1 MLKLFIKYS
10 PLLLLFVALH
20 FVGAGNNLPSEFE
33 INHSWIQ
40 IAALGVSA
48 LGSVLQGASQRR
60 QARELEAQNQRPV
73 YTPSPQLAEN
83 RALAL
88 QQSRV
93 GLPEQVYNNQ
103 LNQIQQN
110 FATGLRQIGLRGN
123 TAVNANS
130 LVSGINQSVQNL
142 NALDAQ
148 ARQQGT
154 LNLMQANTALSN
166 ERRGIFQDQLNQY
179 MFNAQNVASMR
190 RAGTQNIFGGLGM
203 LAQGA
208 MMGTFNGNNNSTTQ
222 VARNTVNPNTLQ
234 PMKTAGVSGLS
245 NQGFNIP
252 TTIPT
257 SLNPFRQF

>member
-10 PLLLLFVALH
+10 PLLLLFIILEM
-20 FVGAGNNLPSEFE
+20 VGAGKGLPELE
-33 INHSWIQ
+33 ITVAWVQ

-48 LGSVLQGASQRR
+48 LGSILQGSRQRR
-60 QARELEAQNQRPV
+60 QARELEAQNVRPQ

-110 FATGLRQIGLRGN
+110 FATGLRQIGQRGN
-123 TAVNANS
+123 TAVNANA
-130 LVSGINQSVQNL
+130 LIRGVNQSTQNL

-166 ERRGIFQDQLNQY
+166 ERRGIYQDNLNQY
-179 MFNAQNVASMR
+179 MFNAQNIASMR
-190 RAGTQNIFGGLGM
+190 RAGTQNIFGGLGI

-208 MMGTFNGNNNSTTQ
+208 LMGTFNGNNTGSTGTTQ
-222 VARNTVNPNTLQ
+222 QTRNTVNPNTLQ
-234 PMKTAGVSGLS
+234 PVGTAGVTGLS

-252 TTIPT
+252 TT
-257 SLNPFRQF
+257 LPFRQF

>member
-1 MLKLFIKYS
+1 MLKSFIKYS
-10 PLLLLFVALH
+10 PILLVFTVLRLIG
-20 FVGAGNNLPSEFE
+20 VGDDLPTEFE
-33 INHSWIQ
+33 VNYSWLQ
-40 IAALGVSA
+40 IAALGISA

-60 QARELEAQNQRPV
+60 QARELEAQNVRPQ

-110 FATGLRQIGLRGN
+110 FATGLRQIGQRGN

-130 LVSGINQSVQNL
+130 LVSGVNQSVQNL

-179 MFNAQNVASMR
+179 MFNAQNIA
-190 RAGTQNIFGGLGM
+190 
-203 LAQGA
+203 
-208 MMGTFNGNNNSTTQ
+208 
-222 VARNTVNPNTLQ
+222 
-234 PMKTAGVSGLS
+234 
-245 NQGFNIP
+245 
-252 TTIPT
+252 
-257 SLNPFRQF
+257 

>member
-1 MLKLFIKYS
+1 MLKLFIRYS
-10 PLLLLFVALH
+10 PILLVFATLRLME
-20 FVGAGNNLPSEFE
+20 VGDNLSTEFE
-33 INHSWIQ
+33 VNHSWLP

-48 LGSVLQGASQRR
+48 LGSILQGSSQRR
-60 QARELEAQNQRPV
+60 RARELEAQNVRPQ

-83 RALAL
+83 RVLAL

-103 LNQIQQN
+103 LNQIQRN
-110 FATGLRQIGLRGN
+110 FATGLRQIGQRGN

-130 LVSGINQSVQNL
+130 LVSGVNQSVQNL

-166 ERRGIFQDQLNQY
+166 ERRGIFQDNLNQY
-179 MFNAQNVASMR
+179 MFNAQNIASMR
-190 RAGTQNIFGGLGM
+190 RAGTQNMFGGLGM

-208 MMGTFNGNNNSTTQ
+208 MMGVFNGVGLGNT
-222 VARNTVNPNTLQ
+222 ARNTLQ
-234 PMKTAGVSGLS
+234 PMGTAGVSGLS
-245 NQGFNIP
+245 NQGFNMP
-252 TTIPT
+252 TT
-257 SLNPFRQF
+257 LPFRQF

>member
-1 MLKLFIKYS
+1 MIKLFLKYS
-10 PLLLLFVALH
+10 PLLLLFVILQALGVADNVQE
-20 FVGAGNNLPSEFE
+20 FDISYSWLP
-33 INHSWIQ
+33 
-40 IAALGVSA
+40 IAALGLSA
-48 LGSVLQGASQRR
+48 LGSVLQGSSQRR
-60 QARELEAQNQRPV
+60 QARELEAQNRRPV

-93 GLPEQVYNNQ
+93 GLPDQVYNNQ

-130 LVSGINQSVQNL
+130 LVSGVNQSVQNL

-154 LNLMQANTALSN
+154 LNLMQANTALAN
-166 ERRGIFQDQLNQY
+166 DRRYGYQDRVNQY
-179 MFNAQNVASMR
+179 MFNAQNIASMR
-190 RAGTQNIFGGLGM
+190 RAGTQNIFGGLGL

-208 MMGTFNGNNNSTTQ
+208 VSGVFNGVGNSGT
-222 VARNTVNPNTLQ
+222 VARNTVNANTLQ
-234 PMKTAGVSGLS
+234 PLNTVGVSGLT

-252 TTIPT
+252 QTLPR
-257 SLNPFRQF
+257 FGQF

>member
-1 MLKLFIKYS
+1 MLKLFIRYS
-10 PLLLLFVALH
+10 PILLVFVVLRLMG
-20 FVGAGNNLPSEFE
+20 VGDNLTTEFE
-33 INHSWIQ
+33 VNCSWLPIV
-40 IAALGVSA
+40 ALGVSA

-60 QARELEAQNQRPV
+60 QARELESQNQRPV
-73 YTPSPQLAEN
+73 YQPSPQLAEN

-110 FATGLRQIGLRGN
+110 LATGLRQIGQRGN

-130 LVSGINQSVQNL
+130 LVSGVNRSVQNL

-166 ERRGIFQDQLNQY
+166 ERRGIFQDNLNQY
-179 MFNAQNVASMR
+179 MFNAQNIASMR
-190 RAGTQNIFGGLGM
+190 RAGTQNIFGGLGI

-208 MMGTFNGNNNSTTQ
+208 LMGAFNGKGAGQ
-222 VARNTVNPNTLQ
+222 VARNTVDPNILQ

-245 NQGFNIP
+245 NQGFNVP

>member
-10 PLLLLFVALH
+10 PILLVFVVLQLIG
-20 FVGAGNNLPSEFE
+20 VGDDLPTEFE
-33 INHSWIQ
+33 VSYSWLQ

-60 QARELEAQNQRPV
+60 QARELEAQNVRPQ

-110 FATGLRQIGLRGN
+110 FATGLRQIGQRGN

-130 LVSGINQSVQNL
+130 LVSGVNQSVQNL

-154 LNLMQANTALSN
+154 LNLMQANTALAN
-166 ERRGIFQDQLNQY
+166 ERRGIHQDQLNQY
-179 MFNAQNVASMR
+179 MFNAQNIASMR

-203 LAQGA
+203 LANASA
-208 MMGTFNGNNNSTTQ
+208 MGVFNGVGSGQ
-222 VARNTVNPNTLQ
+222 AARNTVNSNTLQ
-234 PMKTAGVSGLS
+234 PMGTAGVTGLS
-245 NQGFNIP
+245 NQGFNMP
-252 TTIPT
+252 TT
-257 SLNPFRQF
+257 LPFRQF

>member
-1 MLKLFIKYS
+1 MSKLFIKYS
-10 PLLLLFVALH
+10 PLLLLFVALR
-20 FVGAGNNLPSEFE
+20 FVGVGDNLPSEFE
-33 INHSWIQ
+33 IKYSWLP

-73 YTPSPQLAEN
+73 YTPSPELAQN

-130 LVSGINQSVQNL
+130 LVSGVNQSVQNL

-179 MFNAQNVASMR
+179 MFNAQNIASMR
-190 RAGTQNIFGGLGM
+190 RAGTQNIFGGLGL

-208 MMGTFNGNNNSTTQ
+208 LMGTFNGNNNNSATTGANQ

-234 PMKTAGVSGLS
+234 PLNTVGVTGLS

-252 TTIPT
+252 TTIPY
-257 SLNPFRQF
+257 RQF

>member
-1 MLKLFIKYS
+1 MLKSFIKYS
-10 PLLLLFVALH
+10 PILLVFTVLRLIG
-20 FVGAGNNLPSEFE
+20 VGDDLPTEFE
-33 INHSWIQ
+33 VNYSWLQ
-40 IAALGVSA
+40 IAALGISA

-60 QARELEAQNQRPV
+60 QARELEAQNVRPQ

-110 FATGLRQIGLRGN
+110 FATGLRQIGQRGN
-123 TAVNANS
+123 TAVNTNS
-130 LVSGINQSVQNL
+130 LVSGVNQSVQNL

-166 ERRGIFQDQLNQY
+166 ERRGIFQDNLNQY
-179 MFNAQNVASMR
+179 MFNAQNIASMR
-190 RAGTQNIFGGLGM
+190 RAGTQNIFGGLGI

-208 MMGTFNGNNNSTTQ
+208 LMGTFNGNGSTGAAQ
-222 VARNTVNPNTLQ
+222 VARNAVNPNTLQ
-234 PMKTAGVSGLS
+234 PINTVGVSGLS

-252 TTIPT
+252 TT
-257 SLNPFRQF
+257 LPFRQF